1 MKYWTEE
8 KINSAKYRQLV
19 KEKRKII
26 ADIYWALKKDF
37 HQMELQDI
45 YYDVGLMVG
54 HCYVLINQTY
64 PIRFI
69 LNLWGPN
76 EILPRTKVPYISY

>member
-8 KINSAKYRQLV
+8 KIMSAKYKALI

-45 YYDVGLMVG
+45 YYDVGLLVG
-54 HCYVLINQTY
+54 HCICINK
-64 PIRFI
+64 P
-69 LNLWGPN
+69 NLSNKIYAQFMGS
-76 EILPRTKVPYISY
+76 K

>member
-1 MKYWTEE
+1 MKYWTDE
-8 KINSAKYRQLV
+8 KIMSAKYRALI

-37 HQMELQDI
+37 KQMELQDI

-54 HCYVLINQTY
+54 YCLCINKPDLSNKIYAQ
-64 PIRFI
+64 FM
-69 LNLWGPN
+69 GS
-76 EILPRTKVPYISY
+76 K

>member
-26 ADIYWALKKDF
+26 ADIYWDLKKDF
-37 HQMELQDI
+37 EQMELQDI

-54 HCYVLINQTY
+54 HCLCINK
-64 PIRFI
+64 P
-69 LNLWGPN
+69 NLSNKIYAQFMGS
-76 EILPRTKVPYISY
+76 K

>member
-26 ADIYWALKKDF
+26 ADIYWDLKKDF

-54 HCYVLINQTY
+54 HCLCINK
-64 PIRFI
+64 P
-69 LNLWGPN
+69 NLSNKIYAQFMGS
-76 EILPRTKVPYISY
+76 K

>member
-37 HQMELQDI
+37 NEMELQDI

-54 HCYVLINQTY
+54 HCLCINKPKLSNKIYDQ
-64 PIRFI
+64 FM
-69 LNLWGPN
+69 GS
-76 EILPRTKVPYISY
+76 K

>member
-1 MKYWTEE
+1 MKYWTDE
-8 KINSAKYRQLV
+8 KIMSAKYKALI

-37 HQMELQDI
+37 KQMELQDI

-54 HCYVLINQTY
+54 YCLCINKPDLSNKIYAQ
-64 PIRFI
+64 FM
-69 LNLWGPN
+69 GS
-76 EILPRTKVPYISY
+76 K

>member
-37 HQMELQDI
+37 KQMELQDI

-54 HCYVLINQTY
+54 HCLCIDKPKLSNKIYSQ
-64 PIRFI
+64 FM
-69 LNLWGPN
+69 GS
-76 EILPRTKVPYISY
+76 K

>member
-8 KINSAKYRQLV
+8 KIMSAKYKALI

-26 ADIYWALKKDF
+26 ANIYWTLKKDF
-37 HQMELQDI
+37 KQMELQDI

-54 HCYVLINQTY
+54 YCLCINK
-64 PIRFI
+64 P
-69 LNLWGPN
+69 NLSDKIYTQFMGS
-76 EILPRTKVPYISY
+76 K

>member
-1 MKYWTEE
+1 MGNKSNPDFKLMKYWTEE
-8 KINSAKYRQLV
+8 KIMSAKYKALI

-54 HCYVLINQTY
+54 HCLCINK
-64 PIRFI
+64 P
-69 LNLWGPN
+69 NLSNKIYDQFMGS
-76 EILPRTKVPYISY
+76 K

>member
-37 HQMELQDI
+37 KQMELQDI

-54 HCYVLINQTY
+54 HCLSINK
-64 PIRFI
+64 P
-69 LNLWGPN
+69 NLSNKIYAQFMGS
-76 EILPRTKVPYISY
+76 K

>member
-1 MKYWTEE
+1 MPKQYWTDE
-8 KINSAKYRQLV
+8 KIMSAKYKALI

-37 HQMELQDI
+37 KQMELQDI

-54 HCYVLINQTY
+54 YCLCINKPDLSNKIYAQ
-64 PIRFI
+64 FM
-69 LNLWGPN
+69 GS
-76 EILPRTKVPYISY
+76 K

>member
-37 HQMELQDI
+37 KQMELQDI

-54 HCYVLINQTY
+54 HCLCINK
-64 PIRFI
+64 P
-69 LNLWGPN
+69 NLSNKIYAQFMGS
-76 EILPRTKVPYISY
+76 K

>member
-37 HQMELQDI
+37 KQMELQDI

-54 HCYVLINQTY
+54 HCLCLDKPDLSNKIYAQ
-64 PIRFI
+64 FM
-69 LNLWGPN
+69 GS
-76 EILPRTKVPYISY
+76 K

>member
-37 HQMELQDI
+37 NEMELQDI

-54 HCYVLINQTY
+54 HCLCINK
-64 PIRFI
+64 PK
-69 LNLWGPN
+69 L
-76 EILPRTKVPYISY
+76 SYKIYDHFMGSK

>member
-26 ADIYWALKKDF
+26 ADIYWALKKDLK
-37 HQMELQDI
+37 QMELQDI

-54 HCYVLINQTY
+54 HCLCINK
-64 PIRFI
+64 P
-69 LNLWGPN
+69 NLSNKIYAQFMGS
-76 EILPRTKVPYISY
+76 K

>member
-1 MKYWTEE
+1 MTT
-8 KINSAKYRQLV
+8 

-45 YYDVGLMVG
+45 YYDVDADTGNKYRTAVN
-54 HCYVLINQTY
+54 YEVLA
-64 PIRFI
+64 
-69 LNLWGPN
+69 
-76 EILPRTKVPYISY
+76 

>member
-37 HQMELQDI
+37 KQMELQDI

-54 HCYVLINQTY
+54 YCLCINKPDLSNKIYAQ
-64 PIRFI
+64 FM
-69 LNLWGPN
+69 GS
-76 EILPRTKVPYISY
+76 K

>member
-1 MKYWTEE
+1 MSVNRIIKDSMN
-8 KINSAKYRQLV
+8 K

-54 HCYVLINQTY
+54 YCLCTNKQYLSNKIYAQ
-64 PIRFI
+64 FM
-69 LNLWGPN
+69 GS
-76 EILPRTKVPYISY
+76 K

>member
-26 ADIYWALKKDF
+26 ADIYWALKNDF
-37 HQMELQDI
+37 NEMELQDI

-54 HCYVLINQTY
+54 HCLCIDKPKLSNKIYDQ
-64 PIRFI
+64 FM
-69 LNLWGPN
+69 GS
-76 EILPRTKVPYISY
+76 K

>member
-37 HQMELQDI
+37 NEMELQDI

-54 HCYVLINQTY
+54 HCLCLDKPKLSNKIYAQ
-64 PIRFI
+64 FMGSK
-69 LNLWGPN
+69 W
-76 EILPRTKVPYISY
+76 